1 MSEITDLEPVYDEIY
16 ENGYETFHT
25 FSLELIYSFVY
36 KVVKNHINGKKMLD
50 LGCGTGE
57 FMRRYV
63 TLDEPAELVGYDMS
77 MEGIKIANSDPITKL
92 RNIRFE
98 KIKFDDLIYNIDNDM
113 CEEINYYD
121 VITSI
126 GVIEH
131 LDNPNDL
138 FLIAN
143 KLLKPGGLFV
153 VECPNFLN
161 LRGLIWKTLE
171 MFLGAEMSKTDKHTI
186 LPDKMFSLINN
197 NDFKCDSIVT
207 FDQDRGMRQRMME
220 DYKVRLKLAL
230 NGKVED
236 LDNKLKKFFDY
247 LKFVID
253 GRVFADTTA
262 NGAEAIYIMRKR

>member
-1 MSEITDLEPVYDEIY
+1 MNETIDLEPICDEIY
-16 ENGYETFHT
+16 DNGKESFRI
-25 FSLELIYSFVY
+25 FSLELIHSYVY
-36 KVVKNHINGKKMLD
+36 KIIKNHINGKKILD
-50 LGCGTGE
+50 LGCGDGE
-57 FMRRYV
+57 FLRKYV
-63 TLDEPAELVGYDMS
+63 TLEEPAEMVGYGLSGVD
-77 MEGIKIANSDPITKL
+77 IKVANDDPIT
-92 RNIRFE
+92 NIRD
-98 KIKFDDLIYNIDNDM
+98 IRFDKMSLDNIIYEVDNDM
-113 CEEINYYD
+113 CLESNYYD

-138 FLIAN
+138 FVVAN
-143 KLLKPGGLFV
+143 KLLKSGGLFV
-153 VECPNFLN
+153 VQCPNFLN

-171 MFLGAEMSKTDKHTI
+171 IFIGAEMSKTDKHTM

-197 NDFKCDSIVT
+197 NDFKCDSILT

-247 LKFVID
+247 LKFITD